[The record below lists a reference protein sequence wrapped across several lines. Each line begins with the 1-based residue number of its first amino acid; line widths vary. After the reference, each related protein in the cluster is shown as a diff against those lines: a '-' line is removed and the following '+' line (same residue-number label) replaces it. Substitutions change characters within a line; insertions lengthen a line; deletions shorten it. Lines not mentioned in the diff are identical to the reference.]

1 MKKIQK
7 ENFLL
12 IQNDSASLTEFTS
25 KITKHH
31 HDFKDKNVIVDLHE
45 LKELQSEELLAFL
58 EISNIHRSENKSFV
72 IVNES
77 FGIDDLPEELIV
89 VPTMQEAED
98 MIQMDEMQRDL
109 GF

>member
-7 ENFLL
+7 DHFLL
-12 IQNDSASLTEFTS
+12 IQNDSATLTEFTS

-31 HDFKDKNVIVDLHE
+31 SDFKDQNVIIDLKE
-45 LKELQSEELLAFL
+45 SKELQKEELLAFL
-58 EISNIHRSENKSFV
+58 EISNLHRSGNKSFV

-77 FGIDDLPEELIV
+77 FGIDELPEELIV
-89 VPTMQEAED
+89 VPSMQEAED